1 MSAPSLLRTSIVVPF
16 ALTALIW
23 GSTWWTITT
32 QIGPE
37 NGNVPA
43 AWSVTYR
50 FVIATPAMALVA
62 LLMGSSLRM
71 GAKAHRLAILIGL
84 TQFCGNYMFVYEA
97 ERHLTSGIVALL
109 LGLLLV
115 PNAALGWLLLGQRVS
130 ARFVI
135 GSLLAIAGM
144 ALLLVNEARVA
155 PAGGNVWLGV
165 ALASGGLLAAAVAN
179 VVQANETGR
188 SVPMASLLAW
198 SMAYGVV
205 IDAGMAWALHGPPVL
220 PRDPIYWAGAAY
232 LALAGSVVTFPLY
245 FKLVRDI
252 GAGRAA
258 YNSIVVV
265 VLAMGLSTLLE
276 GYRWTPLAIA
286 GSMLALAGLLVALTS
301 ARKPSR

>member
-1 MSAPSLLRTSIVVPF
+1 MSAPSLLRPAIVLPF

-32 QIGPE
+32 QIGD
-37 NGNVPA
+37 VPA

-62 LLMGSSLRM
+62 LLMGSSLRI
-71 GAKAHRLAILIGL
+71 GSKAHLLAMLIGL

-115 PNAALGWLLLGQRVS
+115 PNAALGWLLLGQRIS
-130 ARFVI
+130 ARFAI

-165 ALASGGLLAAAVAN
+165 ALATGGLLAAAIAN
-179 VVQANETGR
+179 VVQANDTGR

-198 SMAYGVV
+198 SMAYGVA

-220 PRDPIYWAGAAY
+220 PRDPIYWAGATY

-286 GSMLALAGLLVALTS
+286 GSLLALAGLLVALTS